1 MSLDEADVI
10 DAIGTE
16 KDGSAVAL
24 TIFDG
29 WDWSDEQQHLFA
41 LQAKLNAYFDFVQS
55 GQIYRV
61 RPEAL
66 RKNIRIDLLTP
77 YPLPERALRFL
88 SIARNAAAQLN
99 VQITHRILEWPE
111 APRNDRPIAD
121 DA

>member
-1 MSLDEADVI
+1 MSLDKADVI

-24 TIFDG
+24 TIFDS

-77 YPLPERALRFL
+77 YPLPKRALRFL

-99 VQITHRILEWPE
+99 VQITHRILEWPD
-111 APRNDRPIAD
+111 APRNGRPIAD